1 MGNFMGFLDFY
12 DNDNQNDNQ
21 NDDDDERKNN
31 NLKEIQNSIYKSL
44 ETNLKDLE
52 QENVMLR
59 KSLEFY
65 KNLYY
70 EKSRL
75 IDDYER
81 KNEEMTVFDEEYVV
95 N

>member
-1 MGNFMGFLDFY
+1 
-12 DNDNQNDNQ
+12 
-21 NDDDDERKNN
+21 
-31 NLKEIQNSIYKSL
+31 
-44 ETNLKDLE
+44 
-52 QENVMLR
+52 MLR

-70 EKSRL
+70 EKSRM

-81 KNEEMTVFDEEYVV
+81 MNEELTVFDEGYIV

>member
-12 DNDNQNDNQ
+12 DRDNHN
-21 NDDDDERKNN
+21 NDDEIKNN
-31 NLKEIQNSIYKSL
+31 NFREIAESVHICL

-70 EKSRL
+70 EKSRM

-81 KNEEMTVFDEEYVV
+81 MNEELTVFDEGYIV

>member
-12 DNDNQNDNQ
+12 DNDNQNDNE
-21 NDDDDERKNN
+21 DERKNN
-31 NLKEIQNSIYKSL
+31 NLKEIENSVYKCL

-81 KNEEMTVFDEEYVV
+81 KNEEMTVFDEGYIV

>member
-12 DNDNQNDNQ
+12 DRDNNNDN
-21 NDDDDERKNN
+21 EIKNN
-31 NLKEIQNSIYKSL
+31 NFRGIVESVHICL

-52 QENVMLR
+52 QENDMLR

-70 EKSRL
+70 EKSRI
-75 IDDYER
+75 IDNYER
-81 KNEEMTVFDEEYVV
+81 MNEELTMFDEGYIV